1 MKIEE
6 LIEFLNESIDS
17 EVKALQATHSIGYG
31 AAGYGSIGIEN
42 LKKLIEERAKLLTAA
57 CSDFKKEEN

>member
-6 LIEFLNESIDS
+6 IIELINESVES
-17 EVKALQATHSIGYG
+17 EIKALQATHSIGYG

-42 LKKLIEERAKLLTAA
+42 LKQIVKDRADLISKLCKEH
-57 CSDFKKEEN
+57 KEE